1 MLGLFVSRGMGP
13 DPGLRPPPSADQL
26 PTSVHLSFAMSCI
39 HCRIHVIQ
47 RGSEP
52 REQLSPFWI
61 SRGGVGQAP
70 GTSTKTRCYP
80 VLCLCPP
87 GSGLLWYSRISF
99 NEWGR
104 GAKPPKKTSGC
115 CCTSSSSPATSISC
129 RDSASL
135 RSFFRCSLHLRD
147 VHAYDIWGDS
157 SPALLQDCQRKQGR
171 DFRSTTK
178 QGDDFALENPA
189 VLYLPKI
196 ATRSGV
202 EGRSPRRN
210 FRGLLLAIFILA

>member
-39 HCRIHVIQ
+39 HYRIHVIQ

-52 REQLSPFWI
+52 REQLRPFWI

-135 RSFFRCSLHLRD
+135 RSFFRCSLHTANSR
-147 VHAYDIWGDS
+147 VHR
-157 SPALLQDCQRKQGR
+157 LLTFD
-171 DFRSTTK
+171 T
-178 QGDDFALENPA
+178 
-189 VLYLPKI
+189 
-196 ATRSGV
+196 
-202 EGRSPRRN
+202 
-210 FRGLLLAIFILA
+210 RGLFFDGMGIFAHGAMSMIRVHSRCRDKPSTCLLSTRPSSTR